1 MVVHGD
7 YPQDVRVAREVRAA
21 VDGGFDVCVVATRRP
36 GDRRHE
42 VVDGVAVQRLPISHR
57 RGGGA
62 FAVLA
67 EYVGFALLASLAVL
81 RLSLPRRLDVLQV
94 HNPPDF
100 LVVAALLPKLLGTR
114 IVLDVH
120 DLSSDMFAMRFAGSP
135 LARWAERA
143 LLLVERYAC
152 RIADAVVTVHEPY
165 RRELERRGTPL
176 EKTVVILNSLDEQLL
191 PQRVRTPTN
200 APFRVVYHGTVTP
213 HYGVDLL
220 VDAFAAV
227 AEQVPGA
234 VLTVYG
240 EGDAVP
246 ALLAAAEALGLT
258 DRVELTGE
266 LLPQAET
273 LRRVEGAAVGVIPN
287 RPTKLNRF
295 ALSTKLFEYVAL
307 GVPVVVADLPT
318 LRDHFDDTE
327 VMFFRAGDARSLAD
341 GLLAVAAD
349 YDAAL
354 ERARNARRR
363 YDAHYRWSLQAERY
377 RALLH
382 RLLADSPVAGAS

>member
-21 VDGGFDVCVVATRRP
+21 VDGGFDVCVVATRRA

-42 VVDGVAVQRLPISHR
+42 FVDGVSVRRLPISHR

-62 FAVLA
+62 LAMLA
-67 EYVGFALLASLAVL
+67 EYVGFAVLASLSVL

-135 LARWAERA
+135 WARWAERA

-152 RIADAVVTVHEPY
+152 RIADVVVTVHEPY

-176 EKTVVILNSLDEQLL
+176 DKTVVILNSLDEQLL
-191 PQRVRTPTN
+191 PKTVSKPTA

-220 VDAFAAV
+220 VDAFADV

-234 VLTVYG
+234 FLTVYG

-246 ALLAAAEALGLT
+246 GLLAAAEALGIA
-258 DRVELTGE
+258 DRVELTGR
-266 LLPQAET
+266 LLSQAET

-307 GVPVVVADLPT
+307 GIPVVVADLPT
-318 LRDHFDDTE
+318 LRNHFDDSE
-327 VMFFRAGDARSLAD
+327 VTFFRAGDARSLAE
-341 GLLAVAAD
+341 GLLTVAAD
-349 YDAAL
+349 FDAAL

-363 YDAHYRWSLQAERY
+363 YDAQYRWSLQAERY
-377 RALLH
+377 RELLQ
-382 RLLADSPVAGAS
+382 RLLADSPVETAA